1 MKALQVLVVGGGH
14 LGKIHLK
21 LLHDHSANARLPEIV
36 PMGLVEPTAAVRE
49 GLSQQWNLPGFGSLE
64 ECDASFD
71 AAIIATPTRTHFDVA
86 SRLLLRGK
94 HLLIEKP
101 LTFTARESQQLSDM
115 AKDRGLVI
123 QVGHVERFN
132 PVYQA
137 ARDCI
142 ERPRYIELNRASRFT
157 GRSTDVGVVMDLMIH
172 DIDLMLN
179 LVQAQV
185 HRVEALGVSVFG
197 DHEDMAQARVTFTNG
212 TVVNLWA
219 SRCSYTPQR
228 TVKIFGTNGFVH
240 ADLTSRQVTTV
251 TAPDDIQSK
260 RVIFNRLSPE
270 AKRNLTEQLFEQVL
284 PQQSF
289 EVPGS
294 NPLLDEQA
302 DFFEAI
308 ATGSQNQVTADDGHR
323 AVVVANQ
330 ILAAIRAHAWT
341 EDTFGPRGPL
351 VAIDQFMNHEP
362 QRQVA

>member
-1 MKALQVLVVGGGH
+1 MKALRVLVVGGGH

-21 LLHDHSANARLPEIV
+21 LLHDHTATTRMPEIIPV
-36 PMGLVEPTAAVRE
+36 GLVDPVRSSRE
-49 GLSQQWNLPGFGSLE
+49 ALGQQWNLPTFESWEDCELP
-64 ECDASFD
+64 FD
-71 AAIIATPTRTHFDVA
+71 AAIIATPTRTHFEVA
-86 SRLLLRGK
+86 RGLLLAGK

-101 LTFTARESQQLSDM
+101 LTFTSRDSQQLIDL

-132 PVYQA
+132 PVFQA
-137 ARDCI
+137 AREGI
-142 ERPRYIELNRASRFT
+142 QRPRYIELNRSSRFT

-179 LVQAQV
+179 LVDSEV
-185 HRVEALGVSVFG
+185 HRVEAVGVSVFG
-197 DHEDMAQARVTFTNG
+197 DHEDMAQARVTFANG
-212 TVVNLWA
+212 AVVNLWA
-219 SRCSYTPQR
+219 SRCSYSPQR
-228 TVKIFGTNGFVH
+228 TLKIVGTNGFVH
-240 ADLTSRQVTTV
+240 ADLTTRQVTTV
-251 TAPDDIQSK
+251 SVPEDVQAK
-260 RVIFNRLSPE
+260 RLIFNRLSPE

-302 DFFEAI
+302 DFFQAV
-308 ATGSQNQVTADDGHR
+308 AKGSKNQVPAIDGHR

-341 EDTFGPRGPL
+341 ENSFGPRGPL
-351 VAIDQFMNHEP
+351 VAIDQFVYHEP
-362 QRQVA
+362 HRQIA